1 MWIATPF
8 LVEAS
13 PHPAMVVRPSTK
25 VTCVRSAGVS
35 MAEGKASHL
44 KKGAGFVHLA
54 VWERDRLP
62 SKLPSQNE
70 LSQVNEILMMHRD
83 MNLIWIS

>member
-1 MWIATPF
+1 
-8 LVEAS
+8 
-13 PHPAMVVRPSTK
+13 
-25 VTCVRSAGVS
+25 